1 MLGDVVLIAK
11 ASSRPVCPRTM
22 CFGVGQLK
30 GGANA
35 DGTRYCYLCRD
46 CGTTWN
52 QTRPSLLAAGQDA
65 RVDLSCKRAFAS
77 DAKVRSGGYACRR
90 CGRKKNKKRLAQG
103 ELPCLCQEAEQCP
116 S

>member
-1 MLGDVVLIAK
+1 
-11 ASSRPVCPRTM
+11 M